1 MTKAEMEQIK
11 TIPSEID
18 AIKDTLNNPKMEYV
32 NVYYKDYRTGKGIP
46 KSRSEYD
53 YDHKEWNKL
62 KRKLRRKIEILGRL
76 VVKAEKF
83 IETIDDAEMR
93 TILRQYYINGR
104 TQEAIGKQLGYDD
117 STISKKLDA
126 FWRELSNNSR

>member
-83 IETIDDAEMR
+83 IETIEDAEMR